1 MTRQLDRA
9 ATAVFPP
16 PGSRWRD
23 ARGAAV
29 EVVCTAVRG
38 EDRSDVVVFRAANT
52 GQVWVRLLGEFLDGR
67 FARLP
72 DPPRAAF
79 DADACEGE

>member
-1 MTRQLDRA
+1 MTRQLDRVA
-9 ATAVFPP
+9 AAVFPP

-23 ARGAAV
+23 ARGREV
-29 EVVCTAVRG
+29 EVVCTAVRA
-38 EDRSDVVVFRAANT
+38 EDRSDVVVYRHCGT
-52 GQVWVRLLGEFLDGR
+52 VWVRLAGEFLDGR

-79 DADACEGE
+79 DADAMEGE

>member
-1 MTRQLDRA
+1 MTRQPDRTA
-9 ATAVFPP
+9 AAAFPP

-38 EDRSDVVVFRAANT
+38 EDRSDVVVYRAAGT
-52 GQVWVRLLGEFLDGR
+52 GTVWVRLLGEFLDGR

-72 DPPRAAF
+72 DPPRVAF